1 MNLTTIILDLDH
13 CLIYSSYSE
22 LSELPLKG
30 RKGYLYLYHRPG
42 LNELIDVLEKAK
54 NVTILFY
61 TSSKA
66 DYARWVIKS
75 MNVKFNYQLFSRS
88 KTTKKYTSTGEVY
101 LKSLSN
107 INVSST
113 DNITVLD
120 DRPDLWDD
128 NGVRFI
134 PIDPWHGEPENS
146 QLSKV
151 KIHLYKA
158 IHQHNKRNINPNF

>member
-1 MNLTTIILDLDH
+1 MNQTTIILDLDH

-30 RKGYLYLYHRPG
+30 RKGYLYLYHRSG
-42 LNELIDVLEKAK
+42 LNKLIDLLEKAK
-54 NVTILFY
+54 NVTVLFY

-75 MNVKFNYQLFSRS
+75 MNVKFDYQLFSRA

-113 DNITVLD
+113 GNITVLD
-120 DRPDLWDD
+120 DRQDLWDD
-128 NGVRFI
+128 NGVQFI
-134 PIDPWHGEPENS
+134 PIDPWHGEPKDDGLF
-146 QLSKV
+146 QV
-151 KIHLYKA
+151 KTNLFKIIYK
-158 IHQHNKRNINPNF
+158 HNKKSINPNF